1 MTLRHMKKATRESWE
16 EYRRRMLDET
26 ARFIEW
32 GLRHP
37 ELVIEIPV
45 KPAGTGG
52 FPTEVGEWFWTTTLS
67 GRPDSRMR
75 RWRDILLRRP
85 RGLLRRRL

>member
-1 MTLRHMKKATRESWE
+1 MRESWE

-37 ELVIEIPV
+37 ELVIEIPT
-45 KPAGTGG
+45 KPAGEGG
-52 FPTEVGEWFWTTTLS
+52 FPAKVSEWFWGIVLTERRS
-67 GRPDSRMR
+67 SRIAE
-75 RWRDILLRRP
+75 WRNRLLRRP
-85 RGLLRRRL
+85 KGILRNGRFGRKLRL